1 MLSRL
6 HLFAA
11 MLSCEAAI
19 PAKYFQHFLMSGNK
33 NTRENDLCGEQ
44 NEFEEEIHV
53 KQEKNIC
60 YEKLFSGVKVCVL
73 LMGGK
78 YV

>member
-53 KQEKNIC
+53 KQEKT
-60 YEKLFSGVKVCVL
+60 
-73 LMGGK
+73 
-78 YV
+78 YVTKNYFQG